1 MSAPSELPERLMTER
16 VVRALLQIGGLSPD
30 QDEIRQ
36 FVLLYPDLRI
46 AADRL
51 YRSSS
56 NETSSSSLDSL
67 TESPKNDSW
76 WQ

>member
-1 MSAPSELPERLMTER
+1 MSALSELPERLTTEQ
-16 VVRALLQIGGLSPD
+16 VVRALLQIGGLTPD

-36 FVLLYPDLRI
+36 FVLLYQDLRI

-56 NETSSSSLDSL
+56 SETSSNSLDRL
-67 TESPKNDSW
+67 AEGPKNDSW